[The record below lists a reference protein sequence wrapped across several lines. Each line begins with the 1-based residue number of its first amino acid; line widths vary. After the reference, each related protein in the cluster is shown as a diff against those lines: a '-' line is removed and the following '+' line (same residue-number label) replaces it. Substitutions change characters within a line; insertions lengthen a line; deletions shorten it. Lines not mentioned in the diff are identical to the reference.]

1 MYQLVCIRPLLND
14 DKVRLSTPNGFVFS
28 IFVLFFVFTEI
39 TSCMTKTF
47 FLFLKTRSFL
57 VRFPFSFG
65 KRKGLLIDGGGGGH
79 ELRLFHV

>member
-47 FLFLKTRSFL
+47 FYFFIFLIHRSLMKAKFNLTL
-57 VRFPFSFG
+57 V
-65 KRKGLLIDGGGGGH
+65 LY
-79 ELRLFHV
+79 ELGTV